1 MRGRTVKRLRAYTN
15 FLKEQDQRVEL
26 QDRKFEQFTYK
37 NLNRQIK
44 RLWNKDKVFQ
54 KFIQRIIVSGN

>member
-1 MRGRTVKRLRAYTN
+1 MRGRTVKRLRAYTS

-54 KFIQRIIVSGN
+54 DFIKRIIVSN